1 MKLNQQLKN
10 IIIFIVAI
18 LVGVLLGFGIIFL
31 SKKKPN
37 YYAVFLNNGAIYF
50 GKLSTFPKLKLQ
62 DAIYLQVDQNNQVSF
77 QRFKDAFWV
86 PKGNIYLNKNS
97 VLFVAPLAENSPII
111 NFIEQKQT
119 QPQTPTQ
126 QIPRKNQTQQATT
139 TQQ

>member
-37 YYAVFLNNGAIYF
+37 YHAVFLNNGAIYF